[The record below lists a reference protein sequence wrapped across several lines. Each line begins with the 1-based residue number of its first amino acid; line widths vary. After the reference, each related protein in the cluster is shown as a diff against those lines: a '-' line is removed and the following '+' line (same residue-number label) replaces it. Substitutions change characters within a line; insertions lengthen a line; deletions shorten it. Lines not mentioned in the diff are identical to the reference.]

1 MVQGNEGAMGANLDD
16 MVAMENADPS
26 GTREQMAAF
35 LDHLESGCHAEVTPG
50 REVMDAYMC
59 GIGGSAMGADIM
71 NDLMGAFGLK
81 PMVVVRDIV
90 LPRTAG
96 RKSLAIIT
104 SYSGNTQEALDCFED
119 AISKGCEV
127 VVIASGGRLPE
138 LAREQGASALIVP
151 KGVQPRAALG
161 HLLGHQAAALQAY
174 GFGPVAKALCCAGK
188 ASRPAL
194 EKFAPTSPA
203 SRNPAKKTAEALQG
217 KIPVIYAP
225 HNMRSAAVRWQN
237 QINEN
242 AKMVAFAGEV
252 PEMNH
257 NQMVGW
263 LSGMAPENVR
273 PVFLLPSGLAPTV
286 EKMTKVT
293 VQMFNE
299 HDLSPI
305 VIPLHGASMEE
316 NLLSALMMGDA
327 VSLYLAILNGVDPEP
342 VEVIKEFKKRI
353 A

>member
-1 MVQGNEGAMGANLDD
+1 MGAILDD
-16 MVAMENADPS
+16 MVALENADPS

-35 LDHLESGCHAEVTPG
+35 LDHLEGGCHAEVTPG
-50 REVMDAYMC
+50 REVTDAHMC

-71 NDLMGAFGLK
+71 NDLMLAYGKK
-81 PMVVVRDIV
+81 PMVVVRDIT
-90 LPRTAG
+90 LPATAG
-96 RKSLAIIT
+96 RKSLVIIT

-119 AISKGCEV
+119 AISKGCEIV
-127 VVIASGGRLPE
+127 TIASGGRLPE
-138 LAREQGASALIVP
+138 LAREQGAAALLVP

-174 GFGPVAKALCCAGK
+174 GFGPLAERLCHASK
-188 ASRPAL
+188 ASHQSL
-194 EKFAPTSPA
+194 QKFSPTSPTA
-203 SRNPAKKTAEALQG
+203 HNPAKKTAEALFG
-217 KIPVIYAP
+217 KIPIIYAP
-225 HNMRSAAVRWQN
+225 HTIRSAAVRWQN

-242 AKMVAFAGEV
+242 AKMIAFAGEI

-263 LSGMAPENVR
+263 LSGKAPANCR
-273 PVFLLPSGLAPTV
+273 PVFLLPSGLGPTV
-286 EKMTKVT
+286 DKMTKVT

-299 HDLSPI
+299 RDLSPI
-305 VIPLHGASMEE
+305 VIPLQGATMEE

-342 VEVIKEFKKRI
+342 VTVIREFKSRI